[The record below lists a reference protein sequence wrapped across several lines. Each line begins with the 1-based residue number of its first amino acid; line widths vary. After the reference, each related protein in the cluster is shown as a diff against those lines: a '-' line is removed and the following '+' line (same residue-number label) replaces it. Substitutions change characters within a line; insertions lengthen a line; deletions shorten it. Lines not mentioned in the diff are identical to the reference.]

1 MAKQVICTNV
11 HLILKKFMLCAIMYI
26 TGITKDGEN
35 MLLQIDFNSDEAIY
49 IQLRN
54 QIIIGIATESIREGD
69 PLPSVRQMAD
79 NIGINMHTV
88 NKAYSV
94 LKQEGFVKLDRRK
107 GAVVSLDVDKI
118 QVLNEMR
125 KDLSVVLARGI
136 CKNVSCKEVHQL
148 VDEIFHTFLYSQRD
162 E

>member
-1 MAKQVICTNV
+1 M
-11 HLILKKFMLCAIMYI
+11 CANIHI
-26 TGITKDGEN
+26 TDITKDGEN
-35 MLLQIDFNSDEAIY
+35 MFLQIDFNSNEAIY

-88 NKAYSV
+88 NKAYTV

-118 QVLNEMR
+118 QVLDEMR
-125 KDLSVVLARGI
+125 RDLSVVLARGV
-136 CKNVSCKEVHQL
+136 CKNVTSEEMHQL
-148 VDEIFHTFLYSQRD
+148 VDEIFQSFIADPR
-162 E
+162 EE

>member
-1 MAKQVICTNV
+1 MINYTNV
-11 HLILKKFMLCAIMYI
+11 YLMLKKTFLCAIMYI
-26 TGITKDGEN
+26 TDITKDGEN
-35 MLLQIDFNSDEAIY
+35 VLLKIDFNSDEAIY

-118 QVLNEMR
+118 RVLDEMR
-125 KDLSVVLARGI
+125 KDLSVVLARGV
-136 CKNVSCKEVHQL
+136 CKNISCREVHQL
-148 VDEIFHTFLYSQRD
+148 VDEIFQTFLRNQSD

>member
-1 MAKQVICTNV
+1 M
-11 HLILKKFMLCAIMYI
+11 KKSAFCATIYI

-35 MLLQIDFNSDEAIY
+35 MFLQIDFNSDEAIY

-54 QIIIGIATESIREGD
+54 QIIVGIATESIREGD

-118 QVLNEMR
+118 QVLDEMR
-125 KDLSVVLARGI
+125 RDLSVVLARGV
-136 CKNVSCKEVHQL
+136 CKNVSYEEVHQL
-148 VDEIFHTFLYSQRD
+148 VDEIFQSFLKGQR
-162 E
+162 EE

>member
-1 MAKQVICTNV
+1 MKKKVICANI
-11 HLILKKFMLCAIMYI
+11 HI
-26 TGITKDGEN
+26 TDITKDGES
-35 MLLQIDFNSDEAIY
+35 MFLQIDFNSDEAIY

-118 QVLNEMR
+118 QVLSEMR
-125 KDLSVVLARGI
+125 KDLSVVLARGV
-136 CKNVSCKEVHQL
+136 CKNVTCEEVHQL
-148 VDEIFHTFLYSQRD
+148 VDEIFQSFLKSQRED
-162 E
+162 